1 MIMRKDALTMVL
13 ITAVA
18 GIFGAFLRWLE
29 NLNAFEP
36 DTGLMLPFART
47 TVLMAGF
54 LIAAGVVFAVLAI
67 VWTKR
72 FACEKDPALALRSS
86 TFAPD
91 LLCKVCGAVMIV
103 LGVVLMFAAPE
114 QRYPSLER
122 LFAAACIFCGVALI
136 FVMAKSEGSASMS
149 RGASLVPVL
158 FACMWLVCCYKNN
171 AENPVIW
178 AYLVE
183 LLTVMATVMAWYELA
198 AYHYGRAKPAA
209 ALFFVQA
216 AAFMNIATL
225 SDERSGI
232 MVAVF
237 ALHAALMLMFE
248 FLLVENFAPRRHLK
262 HAEGQEA

>member
-1 MIMRKDALTMVL
+1 MRKDALTMVL

-18 GIFGAFLRWLE
+18 GVFGAFLRWLE
-29 NLNAFEP
+29 NINAFEP

-47 TVLMAGF
+47 TVIMASY
-54 LIAAGVVFAVLAI
+54 LIAAAVLFAVLSI

-72 FACEKDPALALRSS
+72 FACEKTPEAALQTH
-86 TFAPD
+86 TFLPD
-91 LLCKVCGAVMIV
+91 LLCKACGVVMIV
-103 LGVVLMFAAPE
+103 LGVVLMFAAAE
-114 QRYPSLER
+114 QRHPSLER
-122 LFAAACIFCGVALI
+122 LFAAACIFCGVALM
-136 FVMAKSEGSASMS
+136 FVLTKPDGPVSMS

-209 ALFFVQA
+209 ALFFVQGA
-216 AAFMNIATL
+216 VFMNIATL
-225 SDERSGI
+225 SDQRSGT
-232 MVAVF
+232 MTAVF
-237 ALHAALMLMFE
+237 AVHAALMLMFE
-248 FLLVENFAPRRHLK
+248 FLLVENFVPRRHARK
-262 HAEGQEA
+262 AVEHEE